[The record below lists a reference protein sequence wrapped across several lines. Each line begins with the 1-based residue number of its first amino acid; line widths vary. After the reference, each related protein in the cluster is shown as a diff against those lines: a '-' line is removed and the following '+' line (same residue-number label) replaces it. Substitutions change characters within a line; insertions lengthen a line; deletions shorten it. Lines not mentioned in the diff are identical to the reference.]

1 MRYSVVFLVLAGF
14 LSCKNNGAGTKSSK
28 GAENAQSANVEVK
41 QIIVDANRGPA
52 PKPDF
57 SASNWTMKR
66 GILEVVVQYSGGCDE
81 HDFNAYFSGSW
92 LKSMPPQA
100 MVTLEHL
107 NPKNDPCRKMVKDTF
122 LFDAT
127 PLEYP
132 GGEEVMVKLASDPSM
147 MAKLRYG
154 KEDRK

>member
-1 MRYSVVFLVLAGF
+1 MRYTVFFLVLAGF
-14 LSCKNNGAGTKSSK
+14 LSCKNNGAGTMASK
-28 GAENAQSANVEVK
+28 GTESAPSANAEVK
-41 QIIVDANRGPA
+41 QIIVDAKRGLA
-52 PKPDF
+52 SKPDF
-57 SASNWTMKR
+57 SVSNWTMKQ

-100 MVTLEHL
+100 MVALEHL

-122 LFDAT
+122 LFDAA